1 MLDTNE
7 YVVELE
13 DQGPGGPDAS
23 LRERFATC
31 AGFRL
36 RQLERRAGHYPR
48 AGGALDIMDGFE
60 GKFVWEAS
68 DEELAESPMS
78 IIDLEVVSV
87 EPPFRP
93 DMRTTVRVVARVLI

>member
-7 YVVELE
+7 YLVEME
-13 DQGPGGPDAS
+13 DQGPEGPAAP

-31 AGFRL
+31 ARFRL

-60 GKFVWEAS
+60 GKFVWEATNA
-68 DEELAESPMS
+68 ELEAHPMS

-87 EPPFRP
+87 DPPFRP
-93 DMRTTVRVVARVLI
+93 DTHTTVRVVARVLV